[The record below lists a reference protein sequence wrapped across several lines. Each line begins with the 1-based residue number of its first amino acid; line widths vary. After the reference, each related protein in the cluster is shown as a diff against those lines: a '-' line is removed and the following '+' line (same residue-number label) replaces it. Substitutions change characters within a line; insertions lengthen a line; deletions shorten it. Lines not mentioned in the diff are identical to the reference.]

1 MEVRAEEDVY
11 RLLDQRLIKQG
22 YHLVGRHSSVKKCYW
37 NHAALVEGRFCYK
50 GKFYGIESHR
60 CIQLSVT
67 NHWCWNACLHCW
79 RLRPQDVGIQWNETR
94 MPFADDP
101 RSIVEGAIRE
111 YRRIISGYKGR
122 PGVDPKMYQEATN
135 PKHVAISLTGEA
147 TLYRD
152 PREFDYLTTK
162 GISRFKE
169 NEMTGPQAFL
179 NDRGGFIDDFMGY
192 RVSEREFLIVTN
204 AINRE
209 KIISW
214 IRRNSSLSVEDLTFK
229 YVMLAIQGREVW
241 KFVPKPELDP
251 LRFVMNV
258 NFLGVNVFLLS
269 RSGWTGEDGVEIW
282 ADPSSAEALV
292 KKLIELGVKPA
303 GLITRDSIRQEMGF
317 VLYGEDIDE
326 NVTPIEARYWIFDS
340 DRDYIGSGALKEQL
354 RAGVKRLRVGLKA
367 KKGETKLPRHGQGL
381 YVGDTKIGEVTSS
394 THSPYLNRVIGMGYV
409 TSHSFTNI

>member
-1 MEVRAEEDVY
+1 MRFETPLRRIEEQIGANFGEFAGWEMPMSYGNYRVEHLAVRTSAAFFDLSHMG
-11 RLLDQRLIKQG
+11 RLK
-22 YHLVGRHSSVKKCYW
+22 
-37 NHAALVEGRFCYK
+37 VEG
-50 GKFYGIESHR
+50 
-60 CIQLSVT
+60 
-67 NHWCWNACLHCW
+67 
-79 RLRPQDVGIQWNETR
+79 
-94 MPFADDP
+94 
-101 RSIVEGAIRE
+101 
-111 YRRIISGYKGR
+111 
-122 PGVDPKMYQEATN
+122 
-135 PKHVAISLTGEA
+135 
-147 TLYRD
+147 D
-152 PREFDYLTTK
+152 PRELDYLTTK
-162 GISRFKE
+162 GISKFKE

-192 RVSEREFLIVTN
+192 RVSEREFLIVAN

-209 KIISW
+209 KVISW

-282 ADPSSAEALV
+282 TDPSNAEALV

-326 NVTPIEARYWIFDS
+326 NVTPIEARYWIFDL

-354 RAGVKRLRVGLKA
+354 RSGVKRLRVGFKA

-394 THSPYLNRVIGMGYV
+394 TYSPYLSRVIGMGYV
-409 TSHSFTNI
+409 SSDHFFLGMSLEAETRTGRITIKLSDFPLI

>member
-1 MEVRAEEDVY
+1 MRFETPLRRIEEQIGANFGEFAGWEMPMSYGSYRVEHLAVRTSAAFFDLSHMG
-11 RLLDQRLIKQG
+11 RLK
-22 YHLVGRHSSVKKCYW
+22 
-37 NHAALVEGRFCYK
+37 VEG
-50 GKFYGIESHR
+50 
-60 CIQLSVT
+60 
-67 NHWCWNACLHCW
+67 
-79 RLRPQDVGIQWNETR
+79 
-94 MPFADDP
+94 
-101 RSIVEGAIRE
+101 
-111 YRRIISGYKGR
+111 
-122 PGVDPKMYQEATN
+122 
-135 PKHVAISLTGEA
+135 
-147 TLYRD
+147 D

-326 NVTPIEARYWIFDS
+326 SVTPIEARYWIFDL

-354 RAGVKRLRVGLKA
+354 RAGVRRLRVGLKA

-409 TSHSFTNI
+409 SSDHFFLGMSLEAETRTGRITVKLSDFPLI